1 MHLIHRCLL
10 TAIVLAVLGAGCRA
24 EATEGRVRP
33 PECANDMWYP
43 SDQDEL
49 AKAIDGY
56 LDKANPPS
64 LPGKPAALV
73 CPHAGIRYSGPIA
86 ATAYKTLKG
95 HTYKRV
101 IVLAFT
107 HRHRLKGASILKGV
121 SAYATP
127 LGKIPVDRDA
137 CDRLLARPEFDTH
150 AAMHKGEHS
159 LEIQL
164 PFLQRV
170 LSDFKLVPVL
180 VGEIDL
186 AVYDRMAE
194 ALAPLVDDQTLIVV
208 SSDFTHYGR
217 RFLFVPFTED
227 IPENLKRIDLSAAE
241 RIMALDVDGFLK
253 KLDEN
258 GCGNPNYRRPQS
270 ICGRM
275 PITLMMMILNKVGTY
290 KGIRLAY
297 DTSGRMTG
305 DYANSVS
312 YVALALVKTG
322 DKPRKAAAEATPDTG
337 TLSEADRK
345 TLLRIARDAATR
357 VLQGKGRINP
367 RLPKYA
373 ITEAL
378 ECKCGAFVTLR
389 NGGKLRGCIGNII
402 SRGALVDSVVDNAIN
417 AATRDYRFKSN
428 PVTAEEMKDI
438 SIEVSALSPL
448 RQVGS
453 ASDIVLGTHGV
464 VLTRGM
470 RRAVFLPQ
478 VATETGWDRE
488 TFLSRLCMKAGLA
501 PDAWKKDGTRF
512 DVFTAEVFGEHEVG
526 HGSE

>member
-1 MHLIHRCLL
+1 MHLIHRDLPAL
-10 TAIVLAVLGAGCRA
+10 IVLAALGAGCGV
-24 EATEGRVRP
+24 EATEGRVRR

-43 SDQDEL
+43 SDKDEL
-49 AKAIDGY
+49 AKTIDGF

-64 LPGKPAALV
+64 VPGKPAALV

-86 ATAYKTLKG
+86 ATAYKTLKD
-95 HTYKRV
+95 HSYKRV
-101 IVLAFT
+101 IILAFT
-107 HRHRLKGASILKGV
+107 HRHRLKGGSILKGF

-127 LGKIPVDRDA
+127 LGEIPVDREA
-137 CDRLLARPEFDTH
+137 CDRLLDRPEFDTH
-150 AAMHKGEHS
+150 AHVHKREHS

-170 LSDFKLVPVL
+170 LGEFKLVPIL
-180 VGEIDL
+180 IGEIDL
-186 AVYDRMAE
+186 ATYNRMAE
-194 ALAPLVDDQTLIVV
+194 AIAPLVDDETLIVV

-241 RIMALDVDGFLK
+241 EIMELDVPGFLQ

-275 PITLMMMILNKVGTY
+275 PITLMMVLLNKVGTY
-290 KGIRLAY
+290 KGVRLAY

-322 DKPRKAAAEATPDTG
+322 EAPKQSAAAAKTDRG
-337 TLSEADRK
+337 MLSEPERK
-345 TLLRIARDAATR
+345 TLLHIARDAATLT
-357 VLQGKGRINP
+357 LQGKGRLNP
-367 RLPKYA
+367 RLPKYT
-373 ITEAL
+373 ITDAMER
-378 ECKCGAFVTLR
+378 KCGSFVTLR
-389 NGGKLRGCIGNII
+389 NKGQLRGCIGNIMP
-402 SRGALVDSVVDNAIN
+402 RGALVDSVVDNAIN
-417 AATRDYRFKSN
+417 AATRDYRFASN
-428 PVTAEEMKDI
+428 PVTAGEMKDI
-438 SIEVSALSPL
+438 SIEISALSPL
-448 RQVGS
+448 RPVAS
-453 ASDIVLGTHGV
+453 ASDIVMGTHGV

-488 TFLSRLCMKAGLA
+488 TFLSRLSMKAGLA

-526 HGSE
+526 HGSK